1 MVVADSGDTNQQEKH
16 NTLFTTHS
24 QHAGT
29 HQLTFQPA
37 VKGRH
42 DPPNSQVRKKINK
55 SLFSRSLPTLAES
68 NSTLT
73 HVALNIIIRV
83 ITC

>member
-1 MVVADSGDTNQQEKH
+1 MVVADSGDTNQQGEK

-42 DPPNSQVRKKINK
+42 DPPNSQANKKK
-55 SLFSRSLPTLAES
+55 KTLFSCSLPTVTES

>member
-1 MVVADSGDTNQQEKH
+1 MVVADCDDTNQQGGK

-42 DPPNSQVRKKINK
+42 DPPNSQAKKK
-55 SLFSRSLPTLAES
+55 KKTSS
-68 NSTLT
+68 
-73 HVALNIIIRV
+73 VALYQQLPSQIQHSPMSH
-83 ITC
+83 